1 MSQKKVNLG
10 FINKIISIT
19 PTIDTVLEG
28 TASYIPTAGKEYQEL
43 YYLPAIND
51 SQNIDNPDYFNR
63 GIFQITLKYPNKQ
76 GLSKILDKCDLYVN
90 AFAKS
95 TKYVYVNVLQKGSK
109 FTFQGLTIAITET
122 PTIVNLGNE
131 RDRVV
136 YAISINYKAYVDLL

>member
-10 FINKIISIT
+10 FINKINSII

-28 TASYIPTAGKEYQEL
+28 TASYTPTAGKEYQEL

-51 SQNIDNPDYFNR
+51 SLHIDNSSYFDR
-63 GIFQITLKYPNKQ
+63 GVYQVTLYYPNKQ
-76 GLSKILDKCDLYVN
+76 GLSKILDRCDLYVN
-90 AFAKS
+90 AFAKG
-95 TKYVYVNVLQKGSK
+95 TK
-109 FTFQGLTIAITET
+109 FTFQGLTIATTET

-131 RDRVV
+131 SDRVV

>member
-10 FINKIISIT
+10 FINKINSII

-28 TASYIPTAGKEYQEL
+28 TASYTPTDGKEYQEL

-90 AFAKS
+90 AFAKG
-95 TKYVYVNVLQKGSK
+95 TK
-109 FTFQGLTIAITET
+109 FTFQGITIAITET

-131 RDRVV
+131 SDRVV
-136 YAISINYKAYVDLL
+136 YVVSINYKAYVDLL

>member
-10 FINKIISIT
+10 FINKINSII

-28 TASYIPTAGKEYQEL
+28 AGAYTPTAGKEYQEL

-76 GLSKILDKCDLYVN
+76 GLSKILDRCDLYVN
-90 AFAKS
+90 AFAKG
-95 TKYVYVNVLQKGSK
+95 TK
-109 FTFQGLTIAITET
+109 FTFQGITIATTET
-122 PTIVNLGNE
+122 PKIVNLGNE
-131 RDRVV
+131 SDRVV
-136 YAISINYKAYVDLL
+136 YVVSINYKAYVDLL

>member
-10 FINKIISIT
+10 FINKINSIT

-28 TASYIPTAGKEYQEL
+28 TASYTPTAGKEYQEL

-76 GLSKILDKCDLYVN
+76 GLSKILDRCDLYVN
-90 AFAKS
+90 AFAKG
-95 TKYVYVNVLQKGSK
+95 TK
-109 FTFQGLTIAITET
+109 FTFQGITIAITET

-131 RDRVV
+131 SDRVV

>member
-10 FINKIISIT
+10 FINKINSII

-28 TASYIPTAGKEYQEL
+28 AGAYTPTAGKEYQEL

-90 AFAKS
+90 AFAKG
-95 TKYVYVNVLQKGSK
+95 TK
-109 FTFQGLTIAITET
+109 FIFQGLTIATTET

-131 RDRVV
+131 SDRVIYV
-136 YAISINYKAYVDLL
+136 VSINYKAYVDLL

>member
-10 FINKIISIT
+10 FINKINSII

-28 TASYIPTAGKEYQEL
+28 TTSYTPTAGKEYQEL

-76 GLSKILDKCDLYVN
+76 GMSKIQDRCDLYEK
-90 AFAKS
+90 AF
-95 TKYVYVNVLQKGSK
+95 TKGTK
-109 FTFQGLTIAITET
+109 FIFQGLTIATTET

-131 RDRVV
+131 SDRVV
-136 YAISINYKAYVDLL
+136 YAISINYKAYIDLL

>member
-10 FINKIISIT
+10 FINKINSII

-28 TASYIPTAGKEYQEL
+28 TASYTPTAGKEYQEL

-76 GLSKILDKCDLYVN
+76 GLSKILDRCDLYVN
-90 AFAKS
+90 AFAKG
-95 TKYVYVNVLQKGSK
+95 TK
-109 FTFQGLTIAITET
+109 FTFQGITIAITET

-131 RDRVV
+131 NDRVV
-136 YAISINYKAYVDLL
+136 YVVSINYKAYVDLL

>member
-10 FINKIISIT
+10 FINKINSIT

-28 TASYIPTAGKEYQEL
+28 TASYTPTAGKEYQEL

-76 GLSKILDKCDLYVN
+76 GLSKILDRCDLYVN
-90 AFAKS
+90 AFAKGTS
-95 TKYVYVNVLQKGSK
+95 
-109 FTFQGLTIAITET
+109 FTFQGLTIATTET
-122 PTIVNLGNE
+122 PTVVNLGNE
-131 RDRVV
+131 SDRVV
-136 YAISINYKAYVDLL
+136 YVVSINYKAYVDLL

>member
-10 FINKIISIT
+10 FINKINSII

-28 TASYIPTAGKEYQEL
+28 TTSYTPTAGKEYQEL

-76 GLSKILDKCDLYVN
+76 GMSKIQDRCDLYEK
-90 AFAKS
+90 AF
-95 TKYVYVNVLQKGSK
+95 TKGTK
-109 FTFQGLTIAITET
+109 FIFQGLTIATTET

-131 RDRVV
+131 SDRVV

>member
-10 FINKIISIT
+10 FINKINSII

-28 TASYIPTAGKEYQEL
+28 TASYTPTAGKEYQEL

-90 AFAKS
+90 AFAKG
-95 TKYVYVNVLQKGSK
+95 TK
-109 FTFQGLTIAITET
+109 FTFQGITISITET

-131 RDRVV
+131 SDRVV

>member
-10 FINKIISIT
+10 FINKINLIA

-28 TASYIPTAGKEYQEL
+28 TASYTPTAGKEYQEL

-76 GLSKILDKCDLYVN
+76 GLSKILDRCDLYVN
-90 AFAKS
+90 AFAKG
-95 TKYVYVNVLQKGSK
+95 TK
-109 FTFQGLTIAITET
+109 FTFQGITIATTET

-131 RDRVV
+131 SDRVV
-136 YAISINYKAYVDLL
+136 YAISINYKAYIDLL

>member
-10 FINKIISIT
+10 FINKINSII

-28 TASYIPTAGKEYQEL
+28 TVSYTPIAGKEYQEL

-90 AFAKS
+90 AFAKG
-95 TKYVYVNVLQKGSK
+95 TK

-131 RDRVV
+131 SDRVV
-136 YAISINYKAYVDLL
+136 YAISINYKAYTEVL

>member
-10 FINKIISIT
+10 FINKINSIT

-28 TASYIPTAGKEYQEL
+28 TSAYTPTAGKEYQEL

-76 GLSKILDKCDLYVN
+76 GLSKILDRCDLYVN
-90 AFAKS
+90 AFAKG
-95 TKYVYVNVLQKGSK
+95 TK
-109 FTFQGLTIAITET
+109 FTFQGIIIAITET

-131 RDRVV
+131 SDRVV

>member
-10 FINKIISIT
+10 FTNKINSII

-28 TASYIPTAGKEYQEL
+28 TASYTPTAGKEYQEL

-76 GLSKILDKCDLYVN
+76 GLSKILDRCDLYVN
-90 AFAKS
+90 AFAKG
-95 TKYVYVNVLQKGSK
+95 TK
-109 FTFQGLTIAITET
+109 FTFQGITIAITKT

-131 RDRVV
+131 SDRVV
-136 YAISINYKAYVDLL
+136 YVVSINYKAYVDLL

>member
-10 FINKIISIT
+10 FINKINSII

-28 TASYIPTAGKEYQEL
+28 TASYTPTAGKEYQEL

-76 GLSKILDKCDLYVN
+76 GLSKILDRCDLYVN
-90 AFAKS
+90 AFAKG
-95 TKYVYVNVLQKGSK
+95 TK
-109 FTFQGLTIAITET
+109 FTFQGITIAITET
-122 PTIVNLGNE
+122 PNIVNLGNE
-131 RDRVV
+131 SDRVV

>member
-10 FINKIISIT
+10 FINKINLIA

-28 TASYIPTAGKEYQEL
+28 TASYTPTAGKEYQEL

-76 GLSKILDKCDLYVN
+76 GLSKILDRCDLYVN
-90 AFAKS
+90 AFAKG
-95 TKYVYVNVLQKGSK
+95 TK
-109 FTFQGLTIAITET
+109 FTFQGLTIATTET

-131 RDRVV
+131 SDRVV
-136 YAISINYKAYVDLL
+136 YVVSINYKAYTEVS

>member
-10 FINKIISIT
+10 FINKINSIT

-28 TASYIPTAGKEYQEL
+28 TASYTPTAGKEYQEL

-76 GLSKILDKCDLYVN
+76 GLSKILDRCDLYVN
-90 AFAKS
+90 AFAKG
-95 TKYVYVNVLQKGSK
+95 TK
-109 FTFQGLTIAITET
+109 FTFQGITIAITET

-131 RDRVV
+131 SDRVV
-136 YAISINYKAYVDLL
+136 YVISINYRAYIDLL

>member
-1 MSQKKVNLG
+1 M
-10 FINKIISIT
+10 
-19 PTIDTVLEG
+19 EG
-28 TASYIPTAGKEYQEL
+28 AGAYTPTAGKEYQEL

-90 AFAKS
+90 AFAKG
-95 TKYVYVNVLQKGSK
+95 TK
-109 FTFQGLTIAITET
+109 FTFQGITIAITET
-122 PTIVNLGNE
+122 PTIINLGNE
-131 RDRVV
+131 SDRVV

>member
-10 FINKIISIT
+10 FLNKINSIT

-28 TASYIPTAGKEYQEL
+28 TASYTPTAGKEYQEL

-90 AFAKS
+90 AFAKG
-95 TKYVYVNVLQKGSK
+95 TK
-109 FTFQGLTIAITET
+109 FTFQGITIAITET
-122 PTIVNLGNE
+122 PTVINLGNE
-131 RDRVV
+131 SDRVV
-136 YAISINYKAYVDLL
+136 YVVSINYKAYVDLL

>member
-10 FINKIISIT
+10 FINKINSII

-28 TASYIPTAGKEYQEL
+28 TTSYTPTAGKEYQEL

-90 AFAKS
+90 AFAKG
-95 TKYVYVNVLQKGSK
+95 TK
-109 FTFQGLTIAITET
+109 FTFQGITIAITET
-122 PTIVNLGNE
+122 PTLVNLGNE
-131 RDRVV
+131 SDRVV

>member
-10 FINKIISIT
+10 FINKINSII

-28 TASYIPTAGKEYQEL
+28 TASYTPTAGKEYQEL

-63 GIFQITLKYPNKQ
+63 GILQITLKYPNKQ
-76 GLSKILDKCDLYVN
+76 GMSKIQDRCDLYVN
-90 AFAKS
+90 AFAKG
-95 TKYVYVNVLQKGSK
+95 TK
-109 FTFQGLTIAITET
+109 FTFQGITIATTET

-131 RDRVV
+131 GDRVV

>member
-10 FINKIISIT
+10 FINKINSII

-28 TASYIPTAGKEYQEL
+28 TGAYTPTAGKEYQEL

-76 GLSKILDKCDLYVN
+76 GLSKILDRCDLYVN
-90 AFAKS
+90 AFAKG
-95 TKYVYVNVLQKGSK
+95 TK
-109 FTFQGLTIAITET
+109 FTFQGITIAITKT

-131 RDRVV
+131 SDRVV
-136 YAISINYKAYVDLL
+136 YVVSINYKAYTEVS

>member
-10 FINKIISIT
+10 FINKINSIT

-28 TASYIPTAGKEYQEL
+28 TAPYTPTAGKEYQEL
-43 YYLPAIND
+43 YYLPATND

-76 GLSKILDKCDLYVN
+76 GLSKILDRCDLYEK
-90 AFAKS
+90 AFAKG
-95 TKYVYVNVLQKGSK
+95 TK
-109 FTFQGLTIAITET
+109 FTFQGLTIATTET

-131 RDRVV
+131 SDRVV
-136 YAISINYKAYVDLL
+136 YAISINYKAYTEVL

>member
-10 FINKIISIT
+10 FINKINSII

-28 TASYIPTAGKEYQEL
+28 TASYTPTAGKEYQEL

-90 AFAKS
+90 AFAKG
-95 TKYVYVNVLQKGSK
+95 TK
-109 FTFQGLTIAITET
+109 FTFQGITIAITET

-131 RDRVV
+131 SDRVV
-136 YAISINYKAYVDLL
+136 YVVSINYKAYVDLL

>member
-10 FINKIISIT
+10 FINKINSII

-28 TASYIPTAGKEYQEL
+28 AGAYTPTAGKENQEL

-51 SQNIDNPDYFNR
+51 SLHIDNSSYFDR
-63 GIFQITLKYPNKQ
+63 GVYQVTLKYPNKQ
-76 GLSKILDKCDLYVN
+76 GMSKIQDRCDLYVN
-90 AFAKS
+90 AFAKG
-95 TKYVYVNVLQKGSK
+95 TK
-109 FTFQGLTIAITET
+109 FIFQGLTIATTET

-136 YAISINYKAYVDLL
+136 YVVSINYKAYVDLL

>member
-10 FINKIISIT
+10 FINKINSII

-28 TASYIPTAGKEYQEL
+28 TASYTPTAGKEYQEL

-76 GLSKILDKCDLYVN
+76 GLSKILDRCDLYVN
-90 AFAKS
+90 AFAKG
-95 TKYVYVNVLQKGSK
+95 TK
-109 FTFQGLTIAITET
+109 FTFQGITIAITET
-122 PTIVNLGNE
+122 PTVINLGNE
-131 RDRVV
+131 SDRVDYV
-136 YAISINYKAYVDLL
+136 VSIHYKAYAEVS

>member
-10 FINKIISIT
+10 FINNINSIT

-28 TASYIPTAGKEYQEL
+28 TASYIQTAGKEYQEL

-76 GLSKILDKCDLYVN
+76 GMSKIQDRCDLYVN
-90 AFAKS
+90 AFAKG
-95 TKYVYVNVLQKGSK
+95 TK
-109 FTFQGLTIAITET
+109 FTFQGIAIATTET

-131 RDRVV
+131 SDRVV
-136 YAISINYKAYVDLL
+136 YVVSINYRAYVDLL

>member
-10 FINKIISIT
+10 FINKINSII

-28 TASYIPTAGKEYQEL
+28 AGAYTPTAGKEYQEL

-51 SQNIDNPDYFNR
+51 SLHIDNSSYFDR
-63 GIFQITLKYPNKQ
+63 GVYQVTLKYPNKQ
-76 GLSKILDKCDLYVN
+76 GMSKIQDRCDLYVK
-90 AFAKS
+90 AFAKG
-95 TKYVYVNVLQKGSK
+95 TK
-109 FTFQGLTIAITET
+109 FIFQGLTIATTET

-131 RDRVV
+131 SDRVV

>member
-10 FINKIISIT
+10 FINKINSII

-28 TASYIPTAGKEYQEL
+28 TASYTPTAGKEYQEL

-76 GLSKILDKCDLYVN
+76 GLSKILDRCDLYVN
-90 AFAKS
+90 AFAKG
-95 TKYVYVNVLQKGSK
+95 TK
-109 FTFQGLTIAITET
+109 FTFQGITIAITET

-131 RDRVV
+131 SDRVV
-136 YAISINYKAYVDLL
+136 YVVSINYKAYVDLL

>member
-10 FINKIISIT
+10 FINKINSII

-28 TASYIPTAGKEYQEL
+28 AASYTPTAGKEYQEL

-90 AFAKS
+90 AFAKG
-95 TKYVYVNVLQKGSK
+95 TK
-109 FTFQGLTIAITET
+109 FTFQGITIATTET

-131 RDRVV
+131 SDRVV

>member
-10 FINKIISIT
+10 FINKINSIT

-28 TASYIPTAGKEYQEL
+28 AGADTPTAGKEYQEL

-76 GLSKILDKCDLYVN
+76 GLSKILDRCDLYVN
-90 AFAKS
+90 AFAKG
-95 TKYVYVNVLQKGSK
+95 TK
-109 FTFQGLTIAITET
+109 FTFQGITIAITET

-131 RDRVV
+131 SDRVV